1 MSYQPEQIQEA
12 TKNCK
17 VLRVRGG
24 RDVYGNKIWVDVNAE
39 AVANNPNCVKVKS
52 KYNSGIGKL
61 IVVGLGAII
70 VLSVFGGISLNRWY

>member
-17 VLRVRGG
+17 VLRGRGG
-24 RDVYGNKIWVDVNAE
+24 WDVNAE
-39 AVANNPNCVKVKS
+39 AVANNPNCKKN
-52 KYNSGIGKL
+52 KKTESGIGKL

-70 VLSVFGGISLNRWY
+70 VLSLTGYLVQFVTK

>member
-17 VLRVRGG
+17 VLRGRGG

-39 AVANNPNCVKVKS
+39 AVANNPNCKKN
-52 KYNSGIGKL
+52 KKTESGIGKL